1 MLQLWNRALSRDA
14 RFVIRRL
21 HGVDLLYRTVEQGTT
36 QLVLPA
42 G

>member
-14 RFVIRRL
+14 RFVIRWL
-21 HGVDLLYRTVEQGTT
+21 YGVDLLYLTVEQGTA